1 MWQAAT
7 REARNS
13 GFSNLRRA
21 ASASSALLLGASAF
35 LNPLCADAKQAARN
49 NQMPPPVTYNKSD
62 ATIPIN
68 KAITVKEGN
77 MAELR
82 LYTPVILAPQEI
94 GERLIEALSDN
105 GYSYSVSIGHNKNG
119 ALYGILEVRDHSG
132 RVKGVKI
139 MEFDSQVSSGD
150 RLLVRI
156 DFSDGRVYA
165 RINKME
171 GGVANAQGGM
181 PAFGGTYFKSVTF
194 RTYGKGDPD
203 YTIIS
208 NVSR

>member
-1 MWQAAT
+1 MA

-13 GFSNLRRA
+13 GFSDLCRA
-21 ASASSALLLGASAF
+21 ASASAALLLGASAF
-35 LNPLCADAKQAARN
+35 SNPLYADAKLAARDSH
-49 NQMPPPVTYNKSD
+49 MLPPVTYNKSS

-68 KAITVKEGN
+68 KAIKLREGK

-82 LYTPVILAPQEI
+82 LYTPVILAPGRISEP
-94 GERLIEALSDN
+94 LIEAMSDN

-132 RVKGVKI
+132 RVKGMRI
-139 MEFDSQVSSGD
+139 IGFDSWVSSGD
-150 RLLVRI
+150 KLLVRI

-171 GGVANAQGGM
+171 DGVANAQGDM
-181 PAFGGTYFKSVTF
+181 PAFGGAYFKNATL
-194 RTYGKGDPD
+194 RTYGGGDPE
-203 YTIIS
+203 YTVIS